1 MPLSDVP
8 LATQTLSVSQNPIRQ
23 NFIDIAAQFAID
35 HVPFNTAGNGFHNQV
50 TFPRQAG
57 DSPTAG
63 NNVALYSKLNV
74 AGTESALFFR
84 KQTNGVIYD
93 FTSST
98 QAATGYT
105 RLPSGILIVWSTV
118 GSNAPFTNG
127 LRTYNFPALP
137 IPQFTAVYSMQITP
151 TSSATDA
158 FSAIYFNS
166 VNIGAGTFTV
176 LQQAR
181 ALGGINQNGFT
192 FVAFGLG

>member
-1 MPLSDVP
+1 MALSDVP
-8 LATQTLSVSQNPIRQ
+8 LATQTLAVSQNPIRQ
-23 NFIDIAAQFAID
+23 NFLDINNQFAID
-35 HVPFNTAGNGFHNQV
+35 HVAFNTVGNGWHNQV
-50 TFPRQAG
+50 TLPRQAG
-57 DSPTAG
+57 DSATAG
-63 NNVALYSKLNV
+63 NNVALYAKLN
-74 AGTESALFFR
+74 AAATETALFFR
-84 KQTNGVIYD
+84 KQTNGAIYD

-118 GSNAPFTNG
+118 ASNAPFTNG

-137 IPQFTAVYSMQITP
+137 VPQFTAVYSMQITP
-151 TSSATDA
+151 TSSAVDA

-176 LQQAR
+176 FQAAR